1 MNSYILIIYIYSF
14 ENKYVH
20 FVHRYN
26 KVVVSDTNNEA
37 SISPNGL
44 KYSYI
49 YM

>member
-26 KVVVSDTNNEA
+26 KVVVSDTNKEA